1 MSREKAALVVPF
13 LVFAGVYAVAIG
25 HGFISDDFIWIL
37 DSRVRHLQDFAAL
50 FLKTTGFYR
59 PVVGLTFALDYAIFG
74 THPVGYAL
82 TNLLLAS
89 CCALLLV
96 QVGREL
102 GLPAAAAVLS
112 AALWL
117 LNPHGINTAII
128 WMSGRTSLLLTL
140 GALGAGLLLLRGH
153 PFAALIPAGAALFS
167 KEEAFLLPLILFG
180 WWMIVRR
187 DHRPSA
193 GTIALWWSCAL
204 ALLGVYLAIRFQT
217 NAMTPWN
224 APSYYRFTHDP
235 AVFAR
240 NVFEYADRAMT
251 FSAAVVLLA
260 WIVLRPSASRPS
272 TAVLLCGAVWI
283 AGGYGLTVFLPVRS
297 SLYAC
302 FPSAGACLIA
312 GDIAARC
319 WATSTDAGRRRAVVA
334 GVVVALAMTPVYV
347 LRNRTTIANA
357 RFTSDALRK
366 ITARATTLQNGSTV
380 LILDDRHKKPN
391 VETAFNTTLADAFEL
406 TSGHRLNFWVV
417 PELQYARLAGMTP
430 PCAACVAARIDLR
443 RR

>member
-1 MSREKAALVVPF
+1 MSREKAALAAPF
-13 LVFAGVYAVAIG
+13 LLFAGVYAVAIG
-25 HGFISDDFIWIL
+25 HGFISDDFLWIL
-37 DSRVRHLQDFAAL
+37 DSRVRHADDLAGL
-50 FLKTTGFYR
+50 FLRTTGFYR

-89 CCALLLV
+89 LCALVLL
-96 QVGREL
+96 QVAREL
-102 GLPAAAAVLS
+102 GLPAAAAALS

-128 WMSGRTSLLLTL
+128 WMSGRTALLLTL
-140 GALGAGLLLLRGH
+140 GSLGAALLLLRGH
-153 PFAALIPAGAALFS
+153 PFVAFVPAAAALFS
-167 KEEAFLLPLILFG
+167 KEEAVLLPVILFA

-187 DHRPSA
+187 QDRPSA
-193 GTIALWWSCAL
+193 AAIALWWSCAL
-204 ALLGVYLAIRFQT
+204 ALLGAYLAIRFQT

-235 AVFAR
+235 AVFMR

-251 FSAAVVLLA
+251 FSSAVLLLA
-260 WIVLRPSASRPS
+260 WIIMRPAAARPSA
-272 TAVLLCGAVWI
+272 TVTLCGMVWI

-319 WATSTDAGRRRAVVA
+319 WAASTDAGRRRAVVA
-334 GVVVALAMTPVYV
+334 GVVAALAMTPVYV

-357 RFTSDALRK
+357 RFTSNALRQISARADALP
-366 ITARATTLQNGSTV
+366 NGSTV
-380 LILDDRHKKPN
+380 VILDDRHRKPN
-391 VETAFNTTLADAFEL
+391 VETAFNTSLADAFEL
-406 TSGHRLNFWVV
+406 VSGRRLRFWVE

-430 PCAACVAARIDLR
+430 PCPVCIAARVDLR